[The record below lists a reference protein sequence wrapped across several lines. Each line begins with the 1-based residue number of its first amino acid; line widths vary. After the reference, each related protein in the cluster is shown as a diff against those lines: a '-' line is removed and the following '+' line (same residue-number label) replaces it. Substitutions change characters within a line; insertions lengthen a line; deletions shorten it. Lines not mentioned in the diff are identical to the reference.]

1 MFELMLSIVYES
13 WLIIQSSAPFI
24 LFGFLAAGFIHT
36 FISTGRIIAL
46 LGKKNFKSVLIA
58 SICGVP
64 LPLCSCSTLPTAAV
78 FRKKGA
84 SRGATTSFLISTPA
98 TGVDSIFF
106 TFGLLNLT
114 MAIIR
119 PIAAFITAL
128 AAGVMVNIWGD
139 DESVSI
145 HSSTEEDNPS
155 VEVES
160 VEDARPWWRKTLNY
174 GFTELM
180 NDLAFWLLTGFI
192 ISGCITVFIPD
203 WVFQGWAGQGFTS
216 LLVMLIIGT
225 PMYMCAS
232 GSIPIAAAMM
242 AKGLSPGAVIVFLL
256 AGPATNFGSIPI
268 ISKLLGRRS
277 TVIYLVSI
285 ITFSLLIG
293 FLVNLYIPQLSIVP
307 EYETT
312 VNATEQPSLFSALC
326 GCALIFLLI
335 RGIWSNPPAIDC
347 MKISDGFTQITG
359 MRPSW
364 NKALLIIVGIGLTCW
379 LQMCFFIVG
388 PGETGIITRLGKPVA
403 TELGPGLYIHFPP
416 PISRSYTV
424 KTDEIKLVQAGKRLE
439 DAVGNLIQTDEE
451 SRFQAEFL
459 TGDENILDITF
470 LAEFSIKNAY
480 EYTFGISDSI
490 GIIRQAINAA
500 LTKTLAVM
508 KIDTVFTTARRDIEK
523 QAYELTSVLIE
534 KAMPGVIDLKKVR
547 LIRIHAP
554 ANLHFAFRDVASA
567 EEDRETKKN
576 EALVDKEM
584 KIHYARGEAQQIM
597 ELAHSEKYS
606 LIQKAVGNTAM
617 FSALSKSD
625 LKWPEETRLRMRFET
640 NEKSLKNLSKIITP
654 ISSKWPELH
663 LMLWDKGLT
672 SLRGKEQDTENSQN
686 YSDKEME

>member
-1 MFELMLSIVYES
+1 MFELFLSILYES

-24 LFGFLAAGFIHT
+24 LFGFMAAGFIHT

-46 LGKKNFKSVLIA
+46 LGKKNLKSVLIA

-64 LPLCSCSTLPTAAV
+64 LPLCSCSTLPTAAAL
-78 FRKKGA
+78 RKKGA

-98 TGVDSIFF
+98 TGVDSVFF

-114 MAIIR
+114 MAVIR

-128 AAGVMVNIWGD
+128 VAGVLVNIWD
-139 DESVSI
+139 DDDSQSD
-145 HSSTEEDNPS
+145 HSSPEEDNPS
-155 VEVES
+155 LEVEP
-160 VEDARPWWRKTLNY
+160 EEQPIPWWRKTLSY

-180 NDLAFWLLTGFI
+180 NDLAFWLLIGFI
-192 ISGCITVFIPD
+192 ISGCITVFIPN
-203 WVFQGWAGQGFTS
+203 WVFEGWAGQGFSS

-225 PMYMCAS
+225 PMYICAS

-256 AGPATNFGSIPI
+256 AGPATNLGSIPV

-285 ITFSLLIG
+285 IIVSLLIG
-293 FLVNLYIPQLSIVP
+293 FLVNLSIPQPSIVS
-307 EYETT
+307 EYEIAA
-312 VNATEQPSLFSALC
+312 NSAEQPSLFSALC
-326 GCALIFLLI
+326 GCALIVLLI
-335 RGIWSNPPAIDC
+335 RGIWSNPPAIDW
-347 MKISDGFTQITG
+347 MKISDGFMQLTG
-359 MRPSW
+359 VRPSW
-364 NKALLIIVGIGLTCW
+364 KKALILIVVIGLICW

-403 TELGPGLYIHFPP
+403 IELGPGLYIHLPP
-416 PISRSYTV
+416 PLSQNYIV

-439 DAVGNLIQTDEE
+439 DTVGNLIQTDEE

-470 LAEFSIKNAY
+470 LAEFSIRNAY
-480 EYTFGISDSI
+480 EYTFGILDPI

-500 LTKTLAVM
+500 LTRTLATM
-508 KIDTVFTTARRDIEK
+508 KIDTAFTTARRDIEK
-523 QAYELTSVLIE
+523 QAYELTSAFIE

-576 EALVDKEM
+576 EALVDQEL
-584 KIHYARGEAQQIM
+584 KIHYARGEAQQTM

-606 LIQKAVGNTAM
+606 LIQKAFSNTAM
-617 FSALSKSD
+617 FSALSDSD
-625 LKWPEETRLRMRFET
+625 LRWPDETRLRLRFEA

-654 ISSKWPELH
+654 ISSQWPELN
-663 LMLWDKGLT
+663 LMLWDKGFAPLK
-672 SLRGKEQDTENSQN
+672 SNEQNPEKTQD
-686 YSDKEME
+686 YSDQEME